1 MNHLKLTIKGFY
13 ILLFQNMINK
23 LNFKKIFKKKSS
35 HIIKCNLI
43 HYIQDVNIWKSL
55 EVKIT
60 IKIDIK
66 KYWLKLIYY
75 NLNLY

>member
-1 MNHLKLTIKGFY
+1 MNHLKLTIKGFS

-43 HYIQDVNIWKSL
+43 HYI
-55 EVKIT
+55 
-60 IKIDIK
+60 
-66 KYWLKLIYY
+66 
-75 NLNLY
+75 